1 MNEQEIISKR
11 IEMLKQLEKIAID
24 KDMTIQEISEKSG
37 LIESNISRIFAGKFS
52 PTLDNFL
59 KIKKAILDQL

>member
-1 MNEQEIISKR
+1 MNQEEIIDKR
-11 IEMLKQLEKIAID
+11 IKILKELEKIALERGI
-24 KDMTIQEISEKSG
+24 TIKEISEESG

-59 KIKKAILDQL
+59 KIKKAILNEL